1 MAGGN
6 WMNADG
12 LFLQFGTSKA
22 VPTTMGDYLSYGEWR
37 DIEFTLNL
45 GAAPLSTAGTYII
58 GNTTFLGTN
67 IFLESMNYNVEVAGA
82 GGTSIAIGTRRM
94 DRVTDI
100 STTNLS
106 PGNAVIAVA
115 SLTAGANVTTFSG
128 AGTLMGTTITTSQ
141 FPDGAA
147 YVTVTTAGTFSA
159 GTVKVRLRYR
169 GVGTITQ

>member
-1 MAGGN
+1 MVGGN
-6 WMNADG
+6 WLDNDG
-12 LFLQFGTSKA
+12 LYRQYGTSKA

-67 IFLESMNYNVEVAGA
+67 IFLESVNVNVEVAAA
-82 GGTSIAIGTRRM
+82 GGTSVSVGTIRL
-94 DRVTDI
+94 DRSTSI
-100 STTNLS
+100 STTN
-106 PGNAVIAVA
+106 I
-115 SLTAGANVTTFSG
+115 LTAIATATLVAGYNNSTANLGSLV
-128 AGTLMGTTITTSQ
+128 GTTVTSTQ
-141 FPDGAA
+141 LPDGAA
-147 YVTVTTAGTFSA
+147 YITATTIGTFTA